1 MRSELAGAVA
11 STALLTAFLLFP
23 CRGTAQV
30 PNSGFESW
38 DGGEPQGWSTT
49 NMYTSTKSVFVS
61 YDSHSGS
68 FAARGEAPYIRG
80 SYRYAWLIAE
90 FPCSEIPERMK
101 LHYKFMPKGED
112 GLYVGVSFQD
122 RPGYLDLVVF
132 AGGGAEVLVPAPE
145 YTALDIPVERTE
157 PGMPTYCRI
166 TIGIEAAWA
175 QGMGAEPTAASAF
188 IVDDIS
194 FEGVMTSASNDAE
207 VPMVPTLE
215 QNYPNPFNPSTT
227 IRYGLPDRSPVTLTV
242 FNSVGQQVARVVD
255 GEQEAGFHEVQ
266 FDASGLASG
275 VYLYRLQAG
284 SVVQTR
290 RFVLLR

>member
-1 MRSELAGAVA
+1 MRSKLAGVAA
-11 STALLTAFLLFP
+11 STTLLTAFLLFP

-30 PNSGFESW
+30 PNSGFETW

-49 NMYTSTKSVFVS
+49 NMYASTKSVFVS

-80 SYRYAWLIAE
+80 SYRYVWLVAE

-112 GLYVGVSFQD
+112 GLYVSVIFRE
-122 RPGYLDLVVF
+122 RPGFDAPLV
-132 AGGGAEVLVPAPE
+132 AEGYGAVVVPTLE
-145 YTALDIPVERTE
+145 YTTLDVPMQRTGAGAPAYCQIIVGVEASW
-157 PGMPTYCRI
+157 GS
-166 TIGIEAAWA
+166 GL
-175 QGMGAEPTAASAF
+175 GAEPTAASSF

-194 FEGVMTSASNDAE
+194 FEGVMTSVSSDAE
-207 VPMVPTLE
+207 VPMVPTLD

-227 IRYGLPDRSPVTLTV
+227 IRYGLPYRSPVTLTV
-242 FNSVGQQVARVVD
+242 FNGVGQQVARIVD

-284 SVVQTR
+284 DFIQTKR
-290 RFVLLR
+290 LVLVR